1 MIKLAITGNIASGK
15 SLIESLLHEEGI
27 IVIDTDRIVHELLS
41 QDKGIIERVNNLFE
55 IDVKDNEGKIDRKKV
70 GNVVFNDKNKLEQ
83 LEKILHPEVK
93 NVVDKFFKENQ
104 DKKIV
109 AVSVPQLYETGW
121 EVYFDYV
128 LLVIADDKI
137 RLTRLIK
144 RDNFTEE
151 AAKNRLS
158 AQISQAEKAKKADF
172 LINNS
177 GEIEN
182 TVLQLKNVLD
192 RLIKMI

>member
-1 MIKLAITGNIASGK
+1 
-15 SLIESLLHEEGI
+15 
-27 IVIDTDRIVHELLS
+27 VIDTDRIVHELLS
-41 QDKGIIERVNNLFE
+41 QDKEIIERVNNLFE

-70 GNVVFNDKNKLEQ
+70 GNIVFNDKNKLEQ

-93 NVVDKFFKENQ
+93 NIVDKFFKENQ

-128 LLVIADDKI
+128 LLVIADDEI

>member
-15 SLIESLLHEEGI
+15 SLIESLLREEGI

-41 QDKGIIERVNNLFE
+41 QDKEIIERVNNLFE

-70 GNVVFNDKNKLEQ
+70 GNVVFKDKNKLEQ

-128 LLVIADDKI
+128 LLVIADDEI